1 MKQSIIRYL
10 EHFPAITADQA
21 ILIYTIFASTLSLLI
36 IVLVSGIIRRAMLR
50 VLKRFADSSTTILD
64 DLMVRHKV
72 FKGLSNLLA
81 PVLVHLFAAPV
92 LEYYP
97 GLIPLVRNGATLY
110 LTVVIILVTLSA
122 IDAFF
127 EYFQEHRNLARLPL
141 KSFIQV
147 IKTVIVFLGAITVL
161 SKLIGESPIVFISGL
176 GAFTALLLLIFKD
189 SILGLVAGIQLSTN
203 DLVRLGDW
211 IELPKYGADGDVID
225 ISLVTVSV
233 RNADR
238 SISTI
243 PAYALISEGFKN
255 WRGMSE
261 SEGRRIKRSLNIDMT
276 SVAFCD
282 EAMFERLFHIEL
294 LQRYLLEKKEEL
306 NAYNKENFLN
316 PEVPVN
322 GRRLTN
328 LGTFRAYLLAYLRRL
343 PVVNAEMTLMVRY
356 LQSTEHGLPL
366 EIYLFSKEKDIVAYE
381 AVQADVM
388 DHLLAVLPFFGLRV
402 YQSPTGYVPVQAVSE
417 SAGS

>member
-1 MKQSIIRYL
+1 
-10 EHFPAITADQA
+10 
-21 ILIYTIFASTLSLLI
+21 
-36 IVLVSGIIRRAMLR
+36 
-50 VLKRFADSSTTILD
+50 
-64 DLMVRHKV
+64 
-72 FKGLSNLLA
+72 
-81 PVLVHLFAAPV
+81 
-92 LEYYP
+92 
-97 GLIPLVRNGATLY
+97 
-110 LTVVIILVTLSA
+110 
-122 IDAFF
+122 
-127 EYFQEHRNLARLPL
+127 
-141 KSFIQV
+141 
-147 IKTVIVFLGAITVL
+147 
-161 SKLIGESPIVFISGL
+161 
-176 GAFTALLLLIFKD
+176 
-189 SILGLVAGIQLSTN
+189 ILGLVAGVQLSTN

-211 IELPKYGADGDVID
+211 IELPKYGADGEVID

-233 RNADR
+233 QNGDR

-255 WRGMSE
+255 WRGMNE

-282 EAMFERLFHIEL
+282 DAMFARLFHIEL

-306 NAYNKENFLN
+306 NTYNRENSLN

-366 EIYLFSKEKDIVAYE
+366 EIYLFSKEKDMVAYE

-388 DHLLAVLPFFGLRV
+388 DHLLAVLPFFGLRI
-402 YQSPTGYVPVQAVSE
+402 YQSPTGYIPVQAAPESPVS
-417 SAGS
+417 

>member
-1 MKQSIIRYL
+1 
-10 EHFPAITADQA
+10 
-21 ILIYTIFASTLSLLI
+21 
-36 IVLVSGIIRRAMLR
+36 
-50 VLKRFADSSTTILD
+50 
-64 DLMVRHKV
+64 
-72 FKGLSNLLA
+72 
-81 PVLVHLFAAPV
+81 
-92 LEYYP
+92 
-97 GLIPLVRNGATLY
+97 
-110 LTVVIILVTLSA
+110 
-122 IDAFF
+122 
-127 EYFQEHRNLARLPL
+127 
-141 KSFIQV
+141 
-147 IKTVIVFLGAITVL
+147 
-161 SKLIGESPIVFISGL
+161 
-176 GAFTALLLLIFKD
+176 
-189 SILGLVAGIQLSTN
+189 
-203 DLVRLGDW
+203 
-211 IELPKYGADGDVID
+211 
-225 ISLVTVSV
+225 
-233 RNADR
+233 
-238 SISTI
+238 
-243 PAYALISEGFKN
+243 
-255 WRGMSE
+255 MSE
-261 SEGRRIKRSLNIDMT
+261 SEGRRINRSLNIDMT

>member
-97 GLIPLVRNGATLY
+97 DLIPLVRNGATLY

-402 YQSPTGYVPVQAVSE
+402 YQSPTGCVPVQAVSE